1 MATRYGVEVTGKC
14 QICGDEGKTEMHHI
28 ISTSVIERIERLDL
42 LTNSG
47 NIVELCREHHKLTS
61 SHIYRR
67 WYKKQNPLI
76 ETKEQRR
83 ERVRLKR
90 EKKRE
95 RKGLFQCEGTVKSQD
110 RRCEVG
116 VKKEGGYLSKV
127 VPNIVVTGK
136 KAEEILNPDIMAV
149 LKPLE

>member
-28 ISTSVIERIERLDL
+28 ISTSVIERIERPDL

-116 VKKEGGYLSKV
+116 VKKEGGYCPYHKWQS
-127 VPNIVVTGK
+127 N
-136 KAEEILNPDIMAV
+136 
-149 LKPLE
+149 

>member
-28 ISTSVIERIERLDL
+28 ISTSVIERIERPDL

-95 RKGLFQCEGTVKSQD
+95 RKGLFQCDGTVKSQD
-110 RRCEVG
+110 RRCEFG
-116 VKKEGGYLSKV
+116 VKKEGGYCPYHKWQ
-127 VPNIVVTGK
+127 K
-136 KAEEILNPDIMAV
+136 YE
-149 LKPLE
+149 

>member
-28 ISTSVIERIERLDL
+28 ISTAVIERIERPDL

-95 RKGLFQCEGTVKSQD
+95 RKGLF
-110 RRCEVG
+110 
-116 VKKEGGYLSKV
+116 
-127 VPNIVVTGK
+127 
-136 KAEEILNPDIMAV
+136 
-149 LKPLE
+149 

>member
-1 MATRYGVEVTGKC
+1 MSPNFDVNDYQGSDSCLGVMATRYGVEVTGKC

-28 ISTSVIERIERLDL
+28 ISTSVIERIERPDL

-116 VKKEGGYLSKV
+116 VKKEGGYCPYHKWQ
-127 VPNIVVTGK
+127 
-136 KAEEILNPDIMAV
+136 AE
-149 LKPLE
+149 

>member
-28 ISTSVIERIERLDL
+28 ISTSVIERIKCPDL

-61 SHIYRR
+61 SHHYRR

-110 RRCEVG
+110 RRCEVR
-116 VKKEGGYLSKV
+116 VKKEGGYCPYHKWQ
-127 VPNIVVTGK
+127 
-136 KAEEILNPDIMAV
+136 AE
-149 LKPLE
+149 